1 MQTTAKLQKMIGE
14 WTDAINDRSIQDVL
28 TVADPEGL
36 WVRLWDILGDRLT
49 QMQGRG
55 AEDSLP
61 KAAEGAAES
70 SSAVNPKPSVVDPP
84 PVVERTPPTPPVEPE
99 VRDVNSST
107 HRKEHARLTRKMM
120 SLPEAEFPHMHK
132 LWAGNR
138 QDSYV
143 SSCGFPQ
150 KLLFSRTVYTT
161 DSTYIPTN
169 RFFFVTDIPGKTRV
183 AESLD
188 FQWGERKIS
197 GGID

>member
-99 VRDVNSST
+99 ARDVNSST

-161 DSTYIPTN
+161 DLTYIPTN
-169 RFFFVTDIPGKTRV
+169 CFFCDGHTRKNK
-183 AESLD
+183 SC
-188 FQWGERKIS
+188 
-197 GGID
+197 

>member
-1 MQTTAKLQKMIGE
+1 M
-14 WTDAINDRSIQDVL
+14 
-28 TVADPEGL
+28 
-36 WVRLWDILGDRLT
+36 
-49 QMQGRG
+49 
-55 AEDSLP
+55 
-61 KAAEGAAES
+61 
-70 SSAVNPKPSVVDPP
+70 
-84 PVVERTPPTPPVEPE
+84 VERTPPTPPVEPE

-143 SSCGFPQ
+143 SRCFELWFSPKTFVFTYGLYNGFNVHPNE
-150 KLLFSRTVYTT
+150 L
-161 DSTYIPTN
+161 
-169 RFFFVTDIPGKTRV
+169 FFFVTDVPGKTRV